1 MVIGGRD
8 SQRGSAAGSGGL
20 SIKGVSTPT
29 GIGRVKNSP
38 CTRRWI
44 PVAGTGKKVGTPEVD
59 ILAAKAI
66 GKELAT
72 LRYGLIT
79 GGWHGVD
86 YVVVLVQRE
95 LEASSF
101 RLSSIL

>member
-1 MVIGGRD
+1 MIPLALEEMPSSILKQNNFMDV
-8 SQRGSAAGSGGL
+8 GL
-20 SIKGVSTPT
+20 Y
-29 GIGRVKNSP
+29 
-38 CTRRWI
+38 RRWI
-44 PVAGTGKKVGTPEVD
+44 LLAGTGNKVGTPEVD

-72 LRYGLIT
+72 HRYGLIT

>member
-1 MVIGGRD
+1 M
-8 SQRGSAAGSGGL
+8 
-20 SIKGVSTPT
+20 
-29 GIGRVKNSP
+29 
-38 CTRRWI
+38 
-44 PVAGTGKKVGTPEVD
+44 D

-66 GKELAT
+66 GEELAT
-72 LRYGLIT
+72 HRYGLIA
-79 GGWHGVD
+79 GCWHGVD